1 MVLDTPVFI
10 ILTPTHALID

>member
-1 MVLDTPVFI
+1 MVLDIPVFI